1 MAFPQRKLLRL
12 PDYDYSTNG
21 AYFITICAHNRAK
34 LFGDIGVNS
43 LPKQLIIKCFEDT
56 ILSFEGVS
64 CPKFVVM
71 PNHFH
76 AIILIDHFGLEGQT
90 SLEKIVREFK
100 SRSTVA
106 YVNLVKDGKLPPFD
120 KKIWQR
126 SYYDHIIRNEQDY
139 LDIWQYID
147 NNPLQW
153 QLDELFEP

>member
-43 LPKQLIIKCFEDT
+43 LPKRLIIKCFEDT

-76 AIILIDHFGLEGQT
+76 GIILIDHFGLEGQT

>member
-1 MAFPQRKLLRL
+1 MALPQRKSLRL

-21 AYFITICAHNRAK
+21 AYFVTICTHDRAK
-34 LFGDIGVNS
+34 LFGKVGVDS
-43 LPKQLIIKCFEDT
+43 LRKQVITQCFADTISSFED
-56 ILSFEGVS
+56 VS

-76 AIILIDHFGLEGQT
+76 AIIMIDHFGMDAQT
-90 SLEKIVREFK
+90 SLERIVREFK

-106 YVNLVKDGKLPPFD
+106 YTNLVKDGKLPPFD

-126 SYYDHIIRNEQDY
+126 SYYDHVIRNEQDY

-147 NNPLQW
+147 NNPRKW
-153 QLDELFEP
+153 VLDELFIP

>member
-1 MAFPQRKLLRL
+1 MALPERKVIRL

-21 AYFITICAHNRAK
+21 AYFITICTHGRAK
-34 LFGDIGVNS
+34 LFGDVGVNS

-56 ILSFEGVS
+56 ISSFEDVS

-71 PNHFH
+71 PNHLH
-76 AIILIDHFGLEGQT
+76 AIIMIEHFGQEGQT
-90 SLEKIVREFK
+90 SLGKIVREFK

-126 SYYDHIIRNEQDY
+126 SYYDHVIRNEQDY
-139 LDIWQYID
+139 LEIWQYID
-147 NNPLQW
+147 DNPRKW
-153 QLDELFEP
+153 VLDELFIS